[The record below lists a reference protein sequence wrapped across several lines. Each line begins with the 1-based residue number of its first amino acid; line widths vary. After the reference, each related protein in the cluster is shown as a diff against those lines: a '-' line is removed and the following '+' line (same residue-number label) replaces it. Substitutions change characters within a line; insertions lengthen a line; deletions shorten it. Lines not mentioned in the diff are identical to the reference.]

1 MKYALFLG
9 CTIPIRG
16 QNYEIS
22 ARKVAEA
29 LGMEFVDIEEF
40 GCCGFPVKSTDAKAT
55 TLLAARNLAFA
66 SREGLEICTLCNAC
80 TAVLSGAAKKLDND
94 EKLRNIINEELK
106 EIGLEYKPGVKV
118 RHFSRILF
126 EDFGPEIISKTVKA
140 DMSDFSFSIHYGCHY
155 LRPHDMYDGFD
166 NPENPVTVEKLTE
179 ATGARVQDYKGKL
192 ECCGGAILGVDQDIA
207 LRMAGK
213 KLGNVTSNNVDALIT
228 ICPFCTIM
236 YEDNQKKIEEVL
248 EKEFNLPVLYYPQ
261 VLGLAMGIDPK
272 ELGFRLNKVKTKDLL
287 QKFEDAN
294 PPETSG
300 SNEPVTQEAIQ

>member
-9 CTIPIRG
+9 CTIPVRG
-16 QNYEIS
+16 QNYEMS
-22 ARKVAEA
+22 ARKVAET
-29 LGMEFVDIEEF
+29 LGIEFVDIDEF

-80 TAVLSGAAKKLDND
+80 TAVLTGAAKKLDSD
-94 EKLRNIINEELK
+94 EKLRNEVNEELK
-106 EIGLEYKPGVKV
+106 QIDLEYKPGIKI

-126 EDFGPEIISKTVKA
+126 EDLGPEEISKKITA
-140 DMSDFSFSIHYGCHY
+140 DMSSFTFSIHYGCHY

-166 NPENPVTVEKLTE
+166 DPENPITVEKLTE
-179 ATGARVQDYKGKL
+179 ATGASVQDYKGKL
-192 ECCGGAILGVDQDIA
+192 ECCGGALLGVEQDIA

-213 KLGNVTSNNVDALIT
+213 KLGNITKNKVDALIT

-261 VLGLAMGIDPK
+261 VLGLAMGLNPK
-272 ELGFRLNKVKTKDLL
+272 ELGFRLNKVKTKGLL
-287 QKFEDAN
+287 QKYEDAN
-294 PPETSG
+294 PPEEVEAS
-300 SNEPVTQEAIQ
+300 EPAVQEAVE